1 MDEKS
6 GNQLCEQMSAG
17 ERGRKPLRAAAGAM
31 TEATVDL
38 DNVDVEVPVDPLDVF
53 VDPLVVLTAFG
64 VG

>member
-1 MDEKS
+1 M
-6 GNQLCEQMSAG
+6 
-17 ERGRKPLRAAAGAM
+17 RAAAGAM

-53 VDPLVVLTAFG
+53 VDPLGVLTAFG